1 MANGLVLALN
11 ELRAGRLDQAESL
24 AKGIVEE
31 SPEDSGA
38 PLLLATIAMRRGH
51 YLEASRWA
59 SISLQRRNDHP
70 PALLAAGRAA
80 RAQKQLLQA
89 AAFFRRASELL
100 PDRPEPVFLLC
111 AVQLESGEPGANS
124 TLERI
129 LRKFPF
135 HAEGWNDIGVS
146 LGKKNKLEA
155 AAMAFGRATS
165 GSTSAS
171 TYINLGSTLLALG
184 RPSDALPA
192 FRKAAALDKAS
203 VEALLSIAECLR
215 QTGALQEAR
224 EQLGYL
230 AALRPGDANV
240 LFSLGL
246 VCDDLGDSA
255 AAIDAYRRC
264 VGAKASLAKAHFNL
278 GLAIQQTGDM
288 AEALACYR
296 RAIQA
301 EPETFGRIAQALCSA
316 KQGQLWLNLSRLRRS
331 LAR

>member
-11 ELRAGRLDQAESL
+11 ELRAGDLDQAERL
-24 AKGIVEE
+24 AERIVEE
-31 SPEDSGA
+31 SPDDPGG
-38 PLLLATIAMRRGH
+38 PLLLANIALRRGN
-51 YLEASRWA
+51 YPEASRWA
-59 SISLQRRNDHP
+59 SLSLGLRDDHP

-80 RAQKQLLQA
+80 RAQNQLLQA
-89 AAFFRRASELL
+89 AAFFRRAGELL
-100 PDRPEPVFLLC
+100 PDRPEPAFLLC

-124 TLERI
+124 SLERI

-146 LGKKNKLEA
+146 LRKKKKLEA
-155 AAMAFGRATS
+155 AAVAFARATAGLS
-165 GSTSAS
+165 SAS
-171 TYINLGSTLLALG
+171 TCINLGSTLLALG
-184 RPSDALPA
+184 RPSEALPA
-192 FRKAAALDKAS
+192 FRKAAALDNAS
-203 VEALLSIAECLR
+203 VEALVSIAECLR

-224 EQLGYL
+224 EQLVHL
-230 AALRPGDANV
+230 AALRPADATV

-255 AAIDAYRRC
+255 AAIEAYRRC
-264 VGAKASLAKAHFNL
+264 VGAQANLAKAHFNL
-278 GLAIQQTGDM
+278 GLTIQQTGDM

-316 KQGQLWLNLSRLRRS
+316 KQGQLWLNLGRLRRS
-331 LAR
+331 LAG